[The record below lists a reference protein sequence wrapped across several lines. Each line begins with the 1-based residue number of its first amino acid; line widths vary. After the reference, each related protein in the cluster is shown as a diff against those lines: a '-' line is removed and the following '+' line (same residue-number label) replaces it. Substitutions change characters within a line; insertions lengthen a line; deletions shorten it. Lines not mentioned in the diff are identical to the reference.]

1 MGGTNHLNLGAFCR
15 LDVPRIVR
23 DRDLAAEM
31 ASRGLGADTV
41 LYTDTDV
48 LFAADFEE
56 VRQPPRTFSAATE
69 VFSPS
74 MNSGVMVMSAS
85 QSVFTQPLAWSIG
98 PVGRAHHP
106 RCMDIGPLCRAHHP
120 R

>member
-31 ASRGLGADTV
+31 ASRGLSADTV

-48 LFAADFEE
+48 LFAANFEE

-74 MNSGVMVMSAS
+74 MNSGVMVMS
-85 QSVFTQPLAWSIG
+85 QSVSLYATPSMEHRPTSSRGITLLMSWARLCVGITG
-98 PVGRAHHP
+98 PA
-106 RCMDIGPLCRAHHP
+106 
-120 R
+120 